1 MIDSHEETVNPEVL
15 EQIQK
20 IAAQVETLFEK
31 NPEKHEAVLLSV
43 QNLADSLLQDSSYSR
58 KLYEA
63 IDARQAKRLEKA
75 QTGSQ
80 RSEIINFYTKVMTW
94 VAKRTAILMWN
105 HDYYRAIN
113 EAEMKKQINQ
123 NQIHTASTWLIHQWA
138 TDSQA

>member
-1 MIDSHEETVNPEVL
+1 MYTTHIKHSQIINILYKLDVPSSSNNMIDSHEETVNPEVL

-80 RSEIINFYTKVMTW
+80 RSEIINFYTKVMT
-94 VAKRTAILMWN
+94 
-105 HDYYRAIN
+105 
-113 EAEMKKQINQ
+113 
-123 NQIHTASTWLIHQWA
+123 
-138 TDSQA
+138 